1 MIAKKTDIYYNKTPF
16 LAVLI
21 IYLLY
26 FSFRVCEYFILR
38 TDQTFWGEAFVHKLI
53 GIVILCMT
61 VKITSFTFEEIGF
74 SKENIMQ
81 NLLKGLLF
89 GLSMF
94 AFAYSIEVIICI
106 LQGNFESLQLYVTAY
121 AVDGN
126 IGHQTTLIFFAIC
139 IVGNIINVIMEE
151 GVFRGLFQQ
160 ILQKKYPF
168 ILSAIIASCL
178 FGLWH
183 MIAPIRNYY
192 DGTSSIGDFI
202 FNTAI
207 LVVTS
212 GLIGFKFALLT
223 RMTGN
228 LYMAMGDHFV
238 NNTIVNILHVVS
250 TTGNDELQFVRITIA
265 QTLSFIVVLIYYLKK
280 HQKLQNGH

>member
-1 MIAKKTDIYYNKTPF
+1 
-16 LAVLI
+16 
-21 IYLLY
+21 
-26 FSFRVCEYFILR
+26 
-38 TDQTFWGEAFVHKLI
+38 
-53 GIVILCMT
+53 
-61 VKITSFTFEEIGF
+61 
-74 SKENIMQ
+74 
-81 NLLKGLLF
+81 
-89 GLSMF
+89 MF
-94 AFAYSIEVIICI
+94 AFAYGIEVIICI

-126 IGHQTTLIFFAIC
+126 IGHQTAFIFFAIC

-160 ILQKKYPF
+160 ILQKKYSF
-168 ILSAIIASCL
+168 VLSAVVASCL

-183 MIAPIRNYY
+183 MIAPLRNYY
-192 DGTSSIGDFI
+192 DGTSSMGGLI
-202 FNTAI
+202 FNAAL

-223 RMTGN
+223 KMTNN

-250 TTGNDELQFVRITIA
+250 KTGADELQFVRITAA
-265 QTLSFIVVLIYYLKK
+265 QTLSFIIVLVYYLKK
-280 HQKLQNGH
+280 YRHGKPHQK